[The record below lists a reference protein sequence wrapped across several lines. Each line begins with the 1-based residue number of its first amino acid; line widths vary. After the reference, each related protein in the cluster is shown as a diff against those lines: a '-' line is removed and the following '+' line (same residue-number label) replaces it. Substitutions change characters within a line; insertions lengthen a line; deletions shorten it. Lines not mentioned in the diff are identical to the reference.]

1 MYLYNT
7 KVRQN
12 KPVLDTETLREIGVS
27 LCHFAR
33 RLSGVWPMG
42 WCSPAWFIRA
52 GPGSSSLL
60 SGTEQA
66 RSGGFKAEPVWW
78 TLRWSKQQVH
88 VVFCSALLKWE
99 PPQGVTDLYH
109 RHWFLFFFNK
119 GAESLKEFIQ
129 SAGWDCEF
137 SKGTNYTEENQWRS
151 TQTFCVNSLCFLYL
165 FVHIYVCTSYVT
177 PVLVSRCIIFLFL

>member
-1 MYLYNT
+1 MWNNIYILGHFIYTAVSILGCWIISSTCFIVIVSNSLRTHASTVFLVVSFRRVYLYNT

-12 KPVLDTETLREIGVS
+12 KPVLDTETLREIGVR

-42 WCSPAWFIRA
+42 RCSPAWFIRA

-99 PPQGVTDLYH
+99 PLQGVTDLYH
-109 RHWFLFFFNK
+109 RHWFFFFLIRVP
-119 GAESLKEFIQ
+119 SL
-129 SAGWDCEF
+129 
-137 SKGTNYTEENQWRS
+137 
-151 TQTFCVNSLCFLYL
+151 
-165 FVHIYVCTSYVT
+165 
-177 PVLVSRCIIFLFL
+177 